1 MAPPRLKAARLP
13 PFFPSKGPCP
23 VENTMFRKPEL
34 DEAGPRE
41 GGAGLTAA
49 TGPEARRFPR
59 VGVELPVRIKHGLVR
74 STVML
79 KDLTPHG
86 ARIEGLE
93 KQRIGEPIML
103 MLPGL
108 KPKLAFVAWSEP
120 LTSGLEF
127 DHPLHEDVFAT
138 LVSDFAVGHYRR
150 VALGRSPILPV
161 DGAAEIDPVL
171 TNAKRG
177 LRDAA

>member
-1 MAPPRLKAARLP
+1 
-13 PFFPSKGPCP
+13 
-23 VENTMFRKPEL
+23 MFRKQEL
-34 DEAGPRE
+34 DESGPRE
-41 GGAGLTAA
+41 GGPGMPPTPGANSA
-49 TGPEARRFPR
+49 EARRFPR
-59 VGVELPVRIKHGLVR
+59 IGVELPVRVKHGVVR

-79 KDLTPHG
+79 KDLTPYG
-86 ARIEGLE
+86 ARIEGMD

-120 LTSGLEF
+120 MTSGLEF
-127 DHPLHEDVFAT
+127 DHPLHEDVFAA

-150 VALGRSPILPV
+150 MATGRARPAVATPA
-161 DGAAEIDPVL
+161 DAEGSEGSS
-171 TNAKRG
+171 KRN